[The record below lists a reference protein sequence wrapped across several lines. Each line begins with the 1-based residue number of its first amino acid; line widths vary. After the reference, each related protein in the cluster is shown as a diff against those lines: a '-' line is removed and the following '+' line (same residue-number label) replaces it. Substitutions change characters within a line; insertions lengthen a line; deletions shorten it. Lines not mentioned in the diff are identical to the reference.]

1 MKNIAV
7 ERSLSNISE
16 YLNRHGYNVQ
26 NIEIDQKNN
35 KDFID
40 GFDAVVIT
48 GLSENEMGIETT
60 MAKTSIIDA
69 RGMTPQEVKDEIEK
83 RIQ

>member
-1 MKNIAV
+1 MKSIAV
-7 ERSLSNISE
+7 ERTLSNVSD
-16 YLNRHGYNVQ
+16 YLNRQGYNVQ
-26 NIEIDQKNN
+26 EIDSDQKNN

-48 GLSENEMGIETT
+48 GLSENPMGIETT

-69 RGMTPQEVKDEIEK
+69 RGMTPPEIKDEIER
-83 RIQ
+83 RIK